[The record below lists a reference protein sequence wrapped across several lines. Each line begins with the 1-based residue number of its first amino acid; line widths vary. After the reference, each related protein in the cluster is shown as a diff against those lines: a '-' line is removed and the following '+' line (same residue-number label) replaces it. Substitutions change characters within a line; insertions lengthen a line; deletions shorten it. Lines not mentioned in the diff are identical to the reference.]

1 MQSHDL
7 AKLLLSHPDAKVVGM
22 SVGQG
27 SNERGDFDLSEV
39 IVAGQESEEFKK
51 NNWLVEPGC
60 IGLWF

>member
-7 AKLLLSHPDAKVVGM
+7 AKLLLSQPGAKVIGM

-27 SNERGDFDLSEV
+27 SNEQCDSDLPEV